1 MLNTRIIPILL
12 IQRESLVKT
21 RKFAR
26 PRYVGDPINTVK
38 IFNELMV
45 DEICLLDIT
54 KNQSKKP
61 NFDLLCKLAE
71 ECFIPLSYG
80 GGINNIE
87 DAKRIFRIGYEK
99 IVVNTAGF
107 HDPNLI
113 SDLAD
118 IYGNQAIVISLDVR
132 RNLFGN
138 EYVFSKNGTS
148 REKYS
153 PEGAARYFE
162 KLGAGEIMLTSIN
175 REGSYRGY
183 DTDLIERV
191 SSAVSIPVIANGG
204 AGSIKHLEEGKKAGA
219 SALGAGSFFVFQ
231 RENMGVLINYL
242 TLDEKQIFE

>member
-1 MLNTRIIPILL
+1 MFI
-12 IQRESLVKT
+12 
-21 RKFAR
+21 
-26 PRYVGDPINTVK
+26 
-38 IFNELMV
+38 
-45 DEICLLDIT
+45 DIT

-132 RNLFGN
+132 RNYL
-138 EYVFSKNGTS
+138 GTS
-148 REKYS
+148 MFSRKWDIRENT

-204 AGSIKHLEEGKKAGA
+204 AGSIKHLEEGKRQVLLR
-219 SALGAGSFFVFQ
+219 AL
-231 RENMGVLINYL
+231 VLFRFSERIWVS
-242 TLDEKQIFE
+242 